1 MSYDYSEN
9 ILVQKSAGDLLRDEL
24 GWDVQFAYNTE
35 VLGKNGT
42 FGRTSYHEI
51 LLTRYFQNALRR
63 LNPWMTDSQLSEAQK
78 TLESRLS
85 TASLLQVNE
94 EKYFLLRDGIPV
106 TVKKPNGQPETKRAA
121 VIDFQNPE
129 NNEFLAIKELKIQG
143 DLYRRRTD
151 IVGFVNGI
159 PLLFVELKKNT
170 VDVQN
175 AYEDNYTDYLD
186 TIPQLFYYNAFL
198 MLSNGTEAKIGT
210 LGSKYEFFHEWKRLA
225 ESDPG
230 SVALETMLRGICRKE
245 NFLDLLEN
253 FILYDHSGGRTA
265 KILARNHQYLG
276 VNEAVKAYAG
286 RKLNDGKLGVFWH
299 TQGSGKSYS
308 MVFLAQK
315 IRRKFAGSP
324 TFVILTDRDE
334 LNKQISDT
342 FENCGLLGK
351 TKAAQFIAASGD
363 DLVQKLKG
371 NPSFIFTLI
380 QKFNKPDA
388 APIYPDHDIIIMSD
402 EAHRSQYG
410 IFADNMMKL
419 LPTAA
424 RIGFTGTPLLSSD
437 NITARTFGG
446 YVSIYDFKRAVEDG
460 ATVPLYY
467 ENRGE
472 KILDLHNPEITNR
485 ILDAIENADL
495 DVDQQDK
502 LESEFAKEIHLLTA
516 EPRLRSIAKD
526 FAGHYSDLWTSGKAM
541 FVCLNKVTCVRMY
554 NFVQEYWQA
563 EIQNLK
569 AKIKS
574 ATQQEAQ
581 ELERKLRWMQETEMA
596 VVISQEQNEI
606 QTFRKWGLDIKTHR
620 EKMENRELDKEF
632 KDSGNPLRV
641 VFVCAMWLTGF
652 DVKCL
657 SCLYLDK
664 PLKAHTLMQTIARAN
679 RVAEGK
685 SNGLIIDYIGIVKAL
700 RKALADYTA
709 NAGGLGGADPTVD
722 KEKLIARI
730 GDTVAKTETFLSER
744 KIDLGLLI
752 AAEGFAKLSYLQD
765 AANAVCGSVEDKKS
779 FSTYASELKRLMK
792 YTDRDD
798 VTGHMRRQCEA
809 IAAIYGMLQK
819 KRKHTDTTDLMVE
832 INAIINDY
840 VEIEPQQPNAIT
852 APPRFDISAIDF
864 DLLRR
869 EFAKTRRKNLLMRDL
884 DEAIRR
890 QLDKM
895 VFANPKRI
903 DYYERY
909 REIIQSYN
917 GEQDRATIEKTF
929 LDLMDLADRMSREEQ
944 RYAREGFASDEELSL
959 YDMLFRDDLSKNDIK
974 KLKTAASDLLR
985 KIKTKISELD
995 HWTDKQETR
1004 AVVDTLIRD
1013 VLWETLPECYNND
1026 DITEYRE
1033 KVYEY
1038 VFTRYKEIA

>member
-78 TLESRLS
+78 TLENRLS

-94 EKYFLLRDGIPV
+94 EKYFLLRDGVPV

-363 DLVQKLKG
+363 DLLQKLKG

-472 KILDLHNPEITNR
+472 RILDLHNPEITNR

-664 PLKAHTLMQTIARAN
+664 PLKAHMLMQTIARAN

-765 AANAVCGSVEDKKS
+765 AANAVCGSIEDKKS

-944 RYAREGFASDEELSL
+944 RYVREGFASDEELSL

>member
-9 ILVQKSAGDLLRDEL
+9 ILVQESSSHLLQNEL
-24 GWDVQFAYNTE
+24 GWEVAFAYNTE
-35 VLGKNGT
+35 KLGEDGT
-42 FGRTSYHEI
+42 FGRKSYKEI
-51 LLTRYFQNALRR
+51 LLTRYFREALLR
-63 LNPWMTDSQLSEAQK
+63 LTPWITPAQIDEAQRK
-78 TLESRLS
+78 LEHRLS
-85 TASLLQVNE
+85 TASLLQINE
-94 EKYFLLRDGIPV
+94 EKYFLIRDGIPV
-106 TVKKPNGQPETKRAA
+106 TVKKPGGKTEEKRAA
-121 VIDFQNPE
+121 VIDFQNPD
-129 NNEFLAIKELKIQG
+129 NNRFLAIKELKIHG

-472 KILDLHNPEITNR
+472 RILDLHNPEITNR

-709 NAGGLGGADPTVD
+709 NVGGLGGTDPTVD

-730 GDTVAKTETFLSER
+730 SDTVAKTETFLSER

-765 AANAVCGSVEDKKS
+765 AANAVCGSIEDKKS

-809 IAAIYGMLQK
+809 ISAIYGMLQK

-909 REIIQSYN
+909 REIIQNYN